1 MANGKPSMK
10 AALLSVIANR
20 SLRRTAT
27 ESLGM
32 RRIGNSKNKQ
42 NLGQNIAYGGAF
54 QLWFI

>member
-1 MANGKPSMK
+1 MK